1 MNQRLK
7 DELEQITRREAEL
20 KMLMEEAA
28 ELPPAMH
35 PSMADRYKEEVTK
48 LIESLNHDDHRTE
61 AATLLRKLIDKIVL
75 KPDSEG
81 DGLLIDLHGDLA
93 GILTMAAKNG
103 KSLTKSDLSM
113 LQEKLGRLPPE
124 DPSDTDVPKL
134 VAGVHNPLTIFR
146 GVSRQG
152 ESQLGAEAK
161 MVAGARSRRYQQGL
175 FQAAA

>member
-48 LIESLNHDDHRTE
+48 LIASLNHDDHRTE

-113 LQEKLGRLPPE
+113 L
-124 DPSDTDVPKL
+124 
-134 VAGVHNPLTIFR
+134 
-146 GVSRQG
+146 
-152 ESQLGAEAK
+152 
-161 MVAGARSRRYQQGL
+161 
-175 FQAAA
+175 